1 MILPPS
7 SFGNLRRKNLFFE
20 RKGCSHVRTGC
31 CHFIIDRFMHTQS
44 VLNDLKVGGDP
55 VKGFWVKVEGRG
67 MEKERRWAK
76 AFGVFV
82 LHTLS
87 HEVVWRTCRC
97 VAISLSVST
106 SVLRGAPIL
115 CGVGTLAGQGVISL
129 PSISHPGDPVPF
141 SSRWKILSTRR
152 PSSRAYL
159 TSRRAKNPPDSPYL
173 RADQERGE
181 KQRPASTA
189 RNQQT

>member
-1 MILPPS
+1 M
-7 SFGNLRRKNLFFE
+7 
-20 RKGCSHVRTGC
+20 RTGC

-106 SVLRGAPIL
+106 CVLIGAPIL
-115 CGVGTLAGQGVISL
+115 CGVATLAGQGHIPAINIS
-129 PSISHPGDPVPF
+129 P
-141 SSRWKILSTRR
+141 RR
-152 PSSRAYL
+152 PCPLLIQVEDIVNTAAIFKGVSYFK
-159 TSRRAKNPPDSPYL
+159 TC
-173 RADQERGE
+173 EE
-181 KQRPASTA
+181 PA
-189 RNQQT
+189 